1 MFRVRDFKKFILY
14 SFILFIG
21 LNLAYF
27 IFLNKTYREISNEI
41 YNKNAA
47 IAGSILRDHRELE
60 EDVVKNISKSIDSD
74 DVKLGTEILDKYS
87 YTESPDDQN
96 VLKSIYKDS
105 ILKTFLISLGGY
117 LLLLSIYFLYQKSL
131 EKKLISIYTEAEKV
145 INGNYRVQLDE
156 SGDGLID
163 ILNHQFN
170 KMVRIIRSNSSD
182 LVREKIFLKNTMQD
196 ISHQLKTPLSSLIM
210 FNDIMLDDENM
221 PWELRSDFLEK
232 SQEQF
237 ERMQWLIINLLNLAR
252 IEADAIDFKREDYK
266 VYDLCKAAKKT
277 LEANFQKKNL
287 SFKISGPEDATFFVD
302 WDWTVEAIINIL
314 KNATEYSP
322 ENKTIECNITNNEA
336 STTLSIINFGEKIE
350 LEDPNLIFRR
360 FFRQKEGDSVGI
372 GLNMTKSIIEA
383 QKGLIDVTNVENGVK
398 FDIVFLKTR

>member
-117 LLLLSIYFLYQKSL
+117 LLTFYLLPIS
-131 EKKLISIYTEAEKV
+131 KKF
-145 INGNYRVQLDE
+145 R
-156 SGDGLID
+156 
-163 ILNHQFN
+163 
-170 KMVRIIRSNSSD
+170 
-182 LVREKIFLKNTMQD
+182 
-196 ISHQLKTPLSSLIM
+196 
-210 FNDIMLDDENM
+210 
-221 PWELRSDFLEK
+221 
-232 SQEQF
+232 
-237 ERMQWLIINLLNLAR
+237 
-252 IEADAIDFKREDYK
+252 
-266 VYDLCKAAKKT
+266 KKT
-277 LEANFQKKNL
+277 YFY
-287 SFKISGPEDATFFVD
+287 I
-302 WDWTVEAIINIL
+302 
-314 KNATEYSP
+314 Y
-322 ENKTIECNITNNEA
+322 
-336 STTLSIINFGEKIE
+336 
-350 LEDPNLIFRR
+350 
-360 FFRQKEGDSVGI
+360 
-372 GLNMTKSIIEA
+372 
-383 QKGLIDVTNVENGVK
+383 
-398 FDIVFLKTR
+398 

>member
-360 FFRQKEGDSVGI
+360 FFRQEGDSVGI

>member
-74 DVKLGTEILDKYS
+74 DVRLGTEILDKYS
-87 YTESPDDQN
+87 YTESLDDQN

-383 QKGLIDVTNVENGVK
+383 QKGLIDVMNVENGVK

>member
-1 MFRVRDFKKFILY
+1 
-14 SFILFIG
+14 
-21 LNLAYF
+21 
-27 IFLNKTYREISNEI
+27 
-41 YNKNAA
+41 
-47 IAGSILRDHRELE
+47 
-60 EDVVKNISKSIDSD
+60 
-74 DVKLGTEILDKYS
+74 
-87 YTESPDDQN
+87 
-96 VLKSIYKDS
+96 
-105 ILKTFLISLGGY
+105 
-117 LLLLSIYFLYQKSL
+117 
-131 EKKLISIYTEAEKV
+131 
-145 INGNYRVQLDE
+145 
-156 SGDGLID
+156 
-163 ILNHQFN
+163 
-170 KMVRIIRSNSSD
+170 
-182 LVREKIFLKNTMQD
+182 
-196 ISHQLKTPLSSLIM
+196 M

-383 QKGLIDVTNVENGVK
+383 QSGLIDVTNVENGVK

>member
-1 MFRVRDFKKFILY
+1 M
-14 SFILFIG
+14 
-21 LNLAYF
+21 
-27 IFLNKTYREISNEI
+27 NKTYREISNEI